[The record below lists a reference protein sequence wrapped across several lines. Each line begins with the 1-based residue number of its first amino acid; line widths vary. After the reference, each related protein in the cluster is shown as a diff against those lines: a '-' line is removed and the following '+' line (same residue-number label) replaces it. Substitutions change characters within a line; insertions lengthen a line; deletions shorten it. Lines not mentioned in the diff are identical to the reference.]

1 MSNGSENTERG
12 VALGGQRAMMDHQPP
27 SITEKLQ
34 QEKHELE
41 LRLTAINELFAQ
53 LEASPETQQIIDSL
67 AKLGRGM
74 F

>member
-1 MSNGSENTERG
+1 
-12 VALGGQRAMMDHQPP
+12 MDHQPP
-27 SITEKLQ
+27 SVTEKLQ

-41 LRLTAINELFAQ
+41 LRLKAIDELLAQ
-53 LEASPETQQIIDSL
+53 LEANPETQRIIDSL

>member
-1 MSNGSENTERG
+1 MSNGFNEGKE
-12 VALGGQRAMMDHQPP
+12 VATGAGRAMMDHQPP
-27 SITEKLQ
+27 SVTEKLQ

-41 LRLTAINELFAQ
+41 LRLKAIDELLAQ
-53 LEASPETQQIIDSL
+53 LEANPETQRIIDSL